1 AQTNYANSRRAIF
14 HGLSDAYPFQH
25 IAGNVQRELQLVAD
39 HRLTYVRHSD
49 SYQHILSQLLANCDS
64 SKTRCQLSD
73 ITCFAKNQVRG
84 VTQIMLKSSIT
95 AASATQSSES
105 TSND

>member
-1 AQTNYANSRRAIF
+1 MDYQTLTLFSI
-14 HGLSDAYPFQH
+14 S
-25 IAGNVQRELQLVAD
+25 AGNVQRKLQFVAD
-39 HRLTYVRHSD
+39 HRLTCVRHGGFD
-49 SYQHILSQLLANCDS
+49 QHILSQVLANCDS